1 MLSVIPLCFRWLCA
15 RVYHAIGLSK
25 TPTAV
30 LFLERS
36 RSSLASIID
45 LSQWL
50 NTFFQV
56 EEVKEEVGKQ
66 VKEVLVE
73 VKQTEKEVAVSGNSK
88 VSMTVASFRVES

>member
-1 MLSVIPLCFRWLCA
+1 M
-15 RVYHAIGLSK
+15 
-25 TPTAV
+25 AV

-73 VKQTEKEVAVSGNSK
+73 VKQTGKEVAVSGNSK

>member
-1 MLSVIPLCFRWLCA
+1 M
-15 RVYHAIGLSK
+15 
-25 TPTAV
+25 AV

-88 VSMTVASFRVES
+88 VSMTVASFRVEP

>member
-30 LFLERS
+30 LSLERS
-36 RSSLASIID
+36 RSSLASIIY
-45 LSQWL
+45 LLQWF

-56 EEVKEEVGKQ
+56 KEVEEEVGKQ
-66 VKEVLVE
+66 VKEELVE
-73 VKQTEKEVAVSGNSK
+73 VNQTEKEVAVSGKSK
-88 VSMTVASFRVES
+88 VIMTVASFES